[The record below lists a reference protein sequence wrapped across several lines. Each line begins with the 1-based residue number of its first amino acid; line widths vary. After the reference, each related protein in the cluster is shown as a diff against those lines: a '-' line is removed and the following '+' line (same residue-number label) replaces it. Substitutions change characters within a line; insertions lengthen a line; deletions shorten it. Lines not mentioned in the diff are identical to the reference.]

1 MEFPEVRM
9 SRKKKAI
16 VISSLVLTVLAIPPL
31 FFYVYLP
38 FVFSGGLEGMRKRRI
53 PAPDLKNPAIINRRT
68 SMKNDIEATFKVLD
82 TVPGFTRYAIATHDQ
97 CYRGETSWKIVD
109 SFAHRCEFR
118 ATQFYGFNGDFQAQ
132 MIKFEMLLNHH
143 GWTSPDYSSIQRIL
157 TDYDD
162 LHRGYPVLASGGD
175 RNHKHLVSDLSTPGP
190 YHQNGLTMVV
200 GYAEK
205 ETDDLIRLDLIQ
217 KTHTGPHM
225 TTNVQELQDVKAVF
239 GEITRS
245 CRYVLAISIHGT
257 YFEN

>member
-16 VISSLVLTVLAIPPL
+16 VISSLVLTVVAIPPL
-31 FFYVYLP
+31 FLYVYLP
-38 FVFSGGLEGMRKRRI
+38 FVLSGGIEGMRKRRI
-53 PAPDLKNPAIINRRT
+53 PAPDLKNPTIINRRT

-97 CYRGETSWKIVD
+97 CYQGEANWKIVD
-109 SFAHRCEFR
+109 SYAHRCEFR
-118 ATQFYGFNGDFQAQ
+118 ATHFYGFNGDFQAQ

-143 GWTSPDYSSIQRIL
+143 GWTSPDHSSIQRIL
-157 TDYDD
+157 TDYND
-162 LHRGYPVLASGGD
+162 LHRGYRVPAV
-175 RNHKHLVSDLSTPGP
+175 RMRKHLVSDLPTPGP
-190 YHQNGLTMVV
+190 YRQNGLTMVV

-217 KTHTGPHM
+217 KIYTSLG
-225 TTNVQELQDVKAVF
+225 TTTNNVQELQDVKAVF

-245 CRYVLAISIHGT
+245 CRYVLAISIDGT